1 MLIGFHCVALLL
13 WSWLLFSCFLS
24 YLVFAPTE
32 SDCNDLKNSLT
43 NHISTLKYIIKIF
56 TIEKMSSWTILCEL
70 LHRKKRSYFLLKS
83 LLPVKGDRE
92 LCKIMCNKNSLSI
105 LYCLTEQKHHLPA
118 FCKRSIIVLDG
129 LQNNTTFQDFSLI
142 YRPLNWEDKQFFI
155 SQKN

>member
-1 MLIGFHCVALLL
+1 MSLYYFDLGYYFHVFSPTWYLLQL
-13 WSWLLFSCFLS
+13 KVIVMTW
-24 YLVFAPTE
+24 
-32 SDCNDLKNSLT
+32 KNSLT
-43 NHISTLKYIIKIF
+43 NHISTLKYIINIF
-56 TIEKMSSWTILCEL
+56 TIEKMSSWTVLCEL

-129 LQNNTTFQDFSLI
+129 LQNNTTFQDSSLI